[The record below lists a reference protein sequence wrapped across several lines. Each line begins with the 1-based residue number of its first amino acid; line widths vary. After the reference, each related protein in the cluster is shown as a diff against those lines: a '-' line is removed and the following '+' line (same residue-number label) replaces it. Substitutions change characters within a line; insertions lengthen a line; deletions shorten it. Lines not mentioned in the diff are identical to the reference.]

1 MRLKHWSVIP
11 APPPRPTLI
20 PAGDLQHTLWEDALT
35 ALKQLLQLWRNDAQ
49 DSVNTKA
56 APTFSQ
62 LERRPRHLWWQGALA
77 LLASWNS
84 GRCLFGVTVGD

>member
-62 LERRPRHLWWQGALA
+62 LERRPRHLCGGRGRSPFSPAGIQGAA
-77 LLASWNS
+77 YSE
-84 GRCLFGVTVGD
+84 